1 MLFPTSTVFAAL
13 SLASGVFGSTIF
25 EFTCNNVAR
34 HITGLSYPNPR
45 CCADVTV
52 GRGGTEIGTNCTT
65 ADVSASSTCGAPV
78 TYDCANA
85 TLSGYGDGTCCSE
98 EVTATSEYCFSTRFS

>member
-13 SLASGVFGSTIF
+13 SLASGVLGSTIF
-25 EFTCNNVAR
+25 EFTCSNETR
-34 HITGLSYPNPR
+34 PITGLSYPNPR

-52 GRGGTEIGTNCTT
+52 GHRGTEIGTNCTT

-78 TYDCANA
+78 YDCANA
-85 TLSGYGDGTCCSE
+85 ILSGYGDGTCCSD
-98 EVTATSEYCFSTRFS
+98 EVTATSEYCFSGRLS